1 MASGLTGDPVP
12 PTALKKDRPLCGD
25 GESASNSEWVEPFS
39 VLRRRH
45 SEARR
50 DKDEWVNASVEVAA
64 PPRPP
69 SCPIDSS
76 GPYEVTKPEQFAR
89 LH

>member
-12 PTALKKDRPLCGD
+12 PTALKKDRLLCGD

-69 SCPIDSS
+69 
-76 GPYEVTKPEQFAR
+76 VAR
-89 LH
+89 LILAAPTK